1 MDQNPSLQE
10 NIRNNKKKGKKKTKI
25 IISVLLLFLIIGG
38 SYTWFL
44 VNKASSAVF
53 NAAHDLARGDKSDL
67 RDKAVKPISN
77 NVSVLIMGVD
87 ESDVRGKE
95 YGAAIRTDAML
106 LATFNKDSKTVKLL
120 SIPRDTYTYIPI
132 EKKMDKITHAHAFGS
147 AKNGKAG
154 GPQASIDAVEDL
166 LHVPVDYFVKFNF
179 KSFIKIVDDLGG
191 IEVDVPVEFTEQDSN
206 DNAGAIH
213 LKKGVQK
220 LNGEEALALARTRH
234 IDSDAMRGQRQ
245 QLVIEAILK
254 KLTNIDSVTKV
265 GNIIDHINGQFVT
278 NLTFDDMLSFYK
290 YGSDSSLEK
299 LQINGKDCYMSAG
312 DKECGRASDGG
323 TYYYVPVEKDL
334 DDLTKQLRTHL
345 GLSEY
350 KKVDSDDKENKKKTS
365 SEKTKDTKQDNDN
378 RQNSTNQKSNND
390 DENVKTKTS
399 SNEKTK
405 DTNHDSDNRQNSTNQ
420 KSNNNDEN
428 VETKTSSN
436 EKTKDT
442 NHDNDNRQNST
453 NPKNNNSDED
463 TETTSNK
470 N

>member
-1 MDQNPSLQE
+1 MSYFNPNEGVYEMDQIPSWQK
-10 NIRNNKKKGKKKTKI
+10 NIRNNTKKGRKKTKI
-25 IISVLLLFLIIGG
+25 VISALLVFLIIGG

-44 VNKASSAVF
+44 VNKASSAVR
-53 NAAHDLARGDKSDL
+53 NAAHGLARGDKSDL

-87 ESDVRGKE
+87 ESDTRGKE

-132 EKKMDKITHAHAFGS
+132 EKKMDKITHAHAYGS
-147 AKNGKAG
+147 AKNGKNG
-154 GPQASIDAVEDL
+154 GPQASIDAVEKL
-166 LHVPVDYFVKFNF
+166 LNVPVDYFVKFNF

-254 KLTNIDSVTKV
+254 KLASVDSVTKV
-265 GNIIDHINGQFVT
+265 GDIIDHIDGQFVT

-290 YGSDSSLEK
+290 YGVDSSIEN

-323 TYYYVPVEKDL
+323 TYYYVPVEEDL
-334 DDLTKQLRTHL
+334 DNLTKQLRTHL

-350 KKVDSDDKENKKKTS
+350 KKVDSDNKEDKKKTN
-365 SEKTKDTKQDNDN
+365 SEKTKDTNNDSDNH
-378 RQNSTNQKSNND
+378 QNST
-390 DENVKTKTS
+390 TK
-399 SNEKTK
+399 
-405 DTNHDSDNRQNSTNQ
+405 
-420 KSNNNDEN
+420 
-428 VETKTSSN
+428 
-436 EKTKDT
+436 
-442 NHDNDNRQNST
+442 
-453 NPKNNNSDED
+453 KNNNNDED
-463 TETTSNK
+463 TETTSNE